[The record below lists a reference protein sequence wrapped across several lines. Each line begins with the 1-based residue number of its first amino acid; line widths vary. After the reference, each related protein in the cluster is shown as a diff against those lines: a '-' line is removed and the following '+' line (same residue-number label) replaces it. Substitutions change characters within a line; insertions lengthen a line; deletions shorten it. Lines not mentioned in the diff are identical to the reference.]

1 MRSFLRQE
9 HGNALVELAVAIPIL
24 ILIAVGVADYS
35 RLYFTEITVANAARS
50 GADWGIKANGNVDSM
65 AFGARMEAGRDSVG
79 MIITA
84 GVFCTCPGVA
94 GTADCSGTCGAYG
107 PPRAFDSVAV
117 AKSVRFFIRY
127 VGGPDSVVIS
137 RKAILRSN

>member
-50 GADWGIKANGNVDSM
+50 GADWGIKAKGNVDSM

-84 GVFCTCPGVA
+84 GVSAPARVSLGPQ
-94 GTADCSGTCGAYG
+94 TAPA
-107 PPRAFDSVAV
+107 RAARTGRRERSTRSRSPNQCDSSSAMW
-117 AKSVRFFIRY
+117 AA
-127 VGGPDSVVIS
+127 PT
-137 RKAILRSN
+137 RS

>member
-50 GADWGIKANGNVDSM
+50 GADWGIKAKVTSTPWRLAPGWKRV
-65 AFGARMEAGRDSVG
+65 A
-79 MIITA
+79 TA
-84 GVFCTCPGVA
+84 SA
-94 GTADCSGTCGAYG
+94 
-107 PPRAFDSVAV
+107 
-117 AKSVRFFIRY
+117 
-127 VGGPDSVVIS
+127 
-137 RKAILRSN
+137 